1 MDYTVSY
8 EEFKDMYKHRERRN
22 INRKFLYKVGKNLKK
37 KHLPRNRRE
46 KVNRMM
52 QQLSYEINRHTRFG
66 EENDQSENESENE
79 TEDDNSENSNSF
91 GQSTGILVS
100 NKPY

>member
-22 INRKFLYKVGKNLKK
+22 INRKFLFQVGKNLKK
-37 KHLPRNRRE
+37 KHLPRSRRE
-46 KVNRMM
+46 KLNRMM
-52 QQLSYEINRHTRFG
+52 QQLSYEISRYTRFG
-66 EENDQSENESENE
+66 EESESETESENE
-79 TEDDNSENSNSF
+79 TEDNSDNSNSF

-100 NKPY
+100 NKY

>member
-1 MDYTVSY
+1 MDYSVSY

-22 INRKFLYKVGKNLKK
+22 INRKFLFKVGKNMKK
-37 KHLPRNRRE
+37 KHLPRSKRE

-52 QQLSYEINRHTRFG
+52 QQLSYEINRYARFG
-66 EENDQSENESENE
+66 EESDDSTSENES
-79 TEDDNSENSNSF
+79 TEEDTSDNSNSF

>member
-22 INRKFLYKVGKNLKK
+22 INRKFLFKVGKNLKK
-37 KHLPRNRRE
+37 KHLPRSRRE

-52 QQLSYEINRHTRFG
+52 QQLSYEIKRHARFG
-66 EENDQSENESENE
+66 EENDESNSENES
-79 TEDDNSENSNSF
+79 TEEEDTSDNSNSF

>member
-37 KHLPRNRRE
+37 KHLPRSRRE

-66 EENDQSENESENE
+66 EESESDNE
-79 TEDDNSENSNSF
+79 TEEDNSDNSNSF

-100 NKPY
+100 NK

>member
-22 INRKFLYKVGKNLKK
+22 INRKFLFRVGMELKK
-37 KHLPRNRRE
+37 KYLPHSRKE
-46 KVNRMM
+46 KVNRML
-52 QQLSYEINRHTRFG
+52 QQLSYELQKYARFG
-66 EENDQSENESENE
+66 EDSDDSESEE
-79 TEDDNSENSNSF
+79 DNSDNSNSF

-100 NKPY
+100 NKGY